1 MRVDLSPKLRVI
13 SKQLFYF
20 LLMRRAFIVNTVNNE
35 YSLLPFRDT
44 EKDAEMVRKQK
55 TPEHPHCFDVYQFY
69 RLPLPSLAMGTAA
82 ISVQWDSDYGERCR
96 ENYDADANE

>member
-1 MRVDLSPKLRVI
+1 MTCSTKVFLTFWIYGII
-13 SKQLFYF
+13 S
-20 LLMRRAFIVNTVNNE
+20 IVSTVNNE
-35 YSLLPFRDT
+35 YSLLPIRDT